1 MSSKKPASASRVPA
15 PRKTGCRY
23 PAVKV
28 RLSGGDGNAFAI
40 MGQVLRALKD
50 AGVSAK
56 EQNLFCKQAMSGSY
70 LELLATCCKWVQVR

>member
-1 MSSKKPASASRVPA
+1 MSSKKSVSASKAPA
-15 PRKTGCRY
+15 PRKAGCRY

-28 RLSGGDGNAFAI
+28 RLSGGDGNAFVI
-40 MGQVLRALKD
+40 MGRVLRALKE
-50 AGVSAK
+50 AGVPAK